1 MAEGLEVINDGGH
14 IQISSKNKNILL
26 AKWSRVN
33 SSNTSVF
40 KPTAMIV
47 AIKPDE
53 GEVMYKPSRNV
64 FIDSGVVGKGIVYE
78 FDWGVD
84 DGSNVGLQIFNAD
97 GTAAYKSSKNALR
110 VIDSG
115 TVRAYES
122 WTKQYDRPVA
132 VVFNQTVTILRTSG
146 TQSASIFESFVRID
160 KTGTGAYQLT
170 VGTGDVVSFFQPN
183 PVGKIGT
190 DTAYF
195 LVVDAST
202 LPDAG

>member
-1 MAEGLEVINDGGH
+1 MAEGLEVINDDGY

-26 AKWSRVN
+26 SKWSRVS

-47 AIKPDE
+47 AIKPDV

-78 FDWGVD
+78 FEWGVD
-84 DGSNVGLQIFNAD
+84 DESNVGLQIFNAD

-110 VIDSG
+110 IIDSG
-115 TVRAYES
+115 SVRAYES

-132 VVFNQTVTILRTSG
+132 VVFNQTVTMLRTSG
-146 TQSASIFESFVRID
+146 TQSASIFESFVRIA
-160 KTGTGAYQLT
+160 KTGASAYQLT
-170 VGTGDVVSFFQPN
+170 VSTGDVVTFFQPN
-183 PVGKIGT
+183 PVGRTGT